1 MLHKELLMMKL
12 WQKIINVNRRERGI
26 TFMET
31 VIALAILGVISVA
44 FLNGLTTASK
54 SVFITDEHSTAESL
68 AESQME
74 WVKNAGYSYNAT
86 SYSTAPIPNSK
97 DYSQY
102 SVAVF
107 VEPVNTP
114 DDGIQKIT
122 VTIQRSGKGIFY
134 LEGYKVDR

>member
-1 MLHKELLMMKL
+1 MKGF
-12 WQKIINVNRRERGI
+12 IRSETGI

-31 VIALAILGVISVA
+31 AIALAILGAVSVS

-54 SVFITDEHSTAESL
+54 SVFITDVRSTAESL

-86 SYSTAPIPNSK
+86 SYSTAPIPSGK
-97 DYSQY
+97 DYLPY
-102 SVAVF
+102 SVVILA
-107 VEPVNTP
+107 EPLHTP

-122 VTIQRSGKGIFY
+122 VTIQRSGKDLFN

>member
-1 MLHKELLMMKL
+1 MKFRQLIRNFVRQKE
-12 WQKIINVNRRERGI
+12 GI
-26 TFMET
+26 TFLET
-31 VIALAILGVISVA
+31 VIALAILGVVSVS

-74 WVKNAGYSYNAT
+74 WVKNSVYLYDT
-86 SYSTAPIPNSK
+86 TTYSTAPIPDGK
-97 DYSQY
+97 DFFQY
-102 SVAVF
+102 SANVLAS
-107 VEPVNTP
+107 PLHTP

-122 VTIQRSGKGIFY
+122 VIIKRSGNNVFS

>member
-1 MLHKELLMMKL
+1 MKMLVFRLLRWL
-12 WQKIINVNRRERGI
+12 THRESGI

-31 VIALAILGVISVA
+31 VIALAILGAVSVS
-44 FLNGLTTASK
+44 FLNGLTTASR

-86 SYSTAPIPNSK
+86 SYSTAPAPAGK
-97 DYSQY
+97 DYLQY
-102 SVAVF
+102 SATVF
-107 VEPVNTP
+107 AQPVHTP

-122 VTIQRSGKGIFY
+122 VTVQRSGKDVFN

>member
-1 MLHKELLMMKL
+1 
-12 WQKIINVNRRERGI
+12 
-26 TFMET
+26 MET
-31 VIALAILGVISVA
+31 VIAVAILGAVSVS

-74 WVKNAGYSYNAT
+74 WVKNASYSYNAT
-86 SYSTAPIPNSK
+86 SYSTAPFPAGK

-102 SVAVF
+102 SASVLA
-107 VEPVNTP
+107 EPVHTP

-122 VTIQRSGKGIFY
+122 ITIQRSGKDIFN